1 MQDNLEEISSE
12 LDKFNKSEAF
22 VKKVGPSDRPWCV
35 ITEQTGKNMGC
46 YPTKK
51 EAEDRLQEL
60 HKFSSK

>member
-1 MQDNLEEISSE
+1 MSDDLNSISKE
-12 LDKFNKSEAF
+12 LDKFKTEAF

-51 EAEDRLQEL
+51 EAEDRLAQI
-60 HKFSSK
+60 HQFSK